1 MESAG
6 GPLPLFFR
14 LPFRARWGPGSNPGE
29 ELHRNTWIN
38 LWRESARKL
47 LLLLQEGIPLER
59 LAGLALAQA
68 IGAWISQRN
77 LIQERAKQGDREK
90 FLAALDK
97 VPDVPPQA
105 GDEL

>member
-1 MESAG
+1 MRAGLCRNFSAF
-6 GPLPLFFR
+6 PS
-14 LPFRARWGPGSNPGE
+14 RARWGPGSNSGE

>member
-6 GPLPLFFR
+6 GPLPQFFR
-14 LPFRARWGPGSNPGE
+14 LPFPRQVGSGF
-29 ELHRNTWIN
+29 ELRRRTTSQHLVN

-77 LIQERAKQGDREK
+77 LIQERAKQRDREK